1 MYLYSYTKNY
11 ILEDVSNHY
20 PISIISRYS
29 MRALFIVCML
39 VRFSMAYLAKVAPLK
54 WLRWMGYLAILPVI
68 GFTYFFLSGT
78 RNKTGAFGEK
88 VWWNSLRPI
97 HALFYG
103 LFAYLAI
110 HGNRTAWVCL
120 FADACVGL
128 AAFLFVIM
136 K

>member
-1 MYLYSYTKNY
+1 
-11 ILEDVSNHY
+11 
-20 PISIISRYS
+20 

-68 GFTYFFLSGT
+68 GWMYLFLSGS
-78 RNKTGAFGEK
+78 RKSGAFGQK
-88 VWWNSLRPI
+88 IWWNSLRPI

-110 HGNRTAWVCL
+110 HGNRNAWIWL
-120 FADACVGL
+120 FVDALFGL
-128 AAFLFVIM
+128 GAFLFVVM